1 MPQLYQARFF
11 FFMSDPDSFAQP
23 MEFGRDLLVACI
35 VVLAHGGALWAVQRG
50 LEHQPP
56 EPPKVQVIAA
66 ELITAAVPI
75 IEEVPPSL
83 PEPPAP
89 TPPKPPPPAP
99 PPPVPPPPKPKPP
112 KPKPP
117 KKQPAPKPAPVPAPL
132 PVADASPTAMSV
144 PPAPAENVQPD
155 PEPAP
160 PPASSGPP
168 GPPGPPSG
176 TSGSGEP
183 HVTLPSSKASYLNN
197 PRPQYP
203 PMSKRLG
210 ETGTVMLK
218 VLVGADGTAKD
229 VLIHK
234 SSGFERLDVAALE
247 AVRKWRFVPGTRLG
261 VPEDMWFNVP
271 VKWVLND

>member
-1 MPQLYQARFF
+1 
-11 FFMSDPDSFAQP
+11 
-23 MEFGRDLLVACI
+23 MELGRDLLVAGI

-50 LEHQPP
+50 LERPP
-56 EPPKVQVIAA
+56 LEPPRVPVIAA

-83 PEPPAP
+83 PDPPAP
-89 TPPKPPPPAP
+89 TPPK
-99 PPPVPPPPKPKPP
+99 
-112 KPKPP
+112 
-117 KKQPAPKPAPVPAPL
+117 PVPAPL

-160 PPASSGPP
+160 PVAYSGPP

>member
-1 MPQLYQARFF
+1 
-11 FFMSDPDSFAQP
+11 
-23 MEFGRDLLVACI
+23 MELGRDLLVAGI
-35 VVLAHGGALWAVQRG
+35 VVLAHGGALLAVQRG
-50 LEHQPP
+50 LERPP
-56 EPPKVQVIAA
+56 LEPPKVPVIAA

-83 PEPPAP
+83 PDPPAP

-99 PPPVPPPPKPKPP
+99 PPPEPPPPKPPKP

-117 KKQPAPKPAPVPAPL
+117 KKQPAPPKPAPVPAPL

-160 PPASSGPP
+160 PVAYSGPP

-218 VLVGADGTAKD
+218 VLVGADGTAKE

>member
-1 MPQLYQARFF
+1 
-11 FFMSDPDSFAQP
+11 
-23 MEFGRDLLVACI
+23 MELGRDLLVAGI

-50 LEHQPP
+50 LERPP
-56 EPPKVQVIAA
+56 LEPPRVPVIAA
-66 ELITAAVPI
+66 ELITAAVP
-75 IEEVPPSL
+75 
-83 PEPPAP
+83 
-89 TPPKPPPPAP
+89 PKPP
-99 PPPVPPPPKPKPP
+99 KP

-117 KKQPAPKPAPVPAPL
+117 KKQPAPPKPAPVPAPL

-160 PPASSGPP
+160 PVAYSGPP

-218 VLVGADGTAKD
+218 VLVGADGAAKD

>member
-1 MPQLYQARFF
+1 
-11 FFMSDPDSFAQP
+11 
-23 MEFGRDLLVACI
+23 MELGRDLLVAGI

-50 LEHQPP
+50 LERPP
-56 EPPKVQVIAA
+56 LEPPRVPVIAA

-83 PEPPAP
+83 PDPPAP
-89 TPPKPPPPAP
+89 TPPKPA
-99 PPPVPPPPKPKPP
+99 
-112 KPKPP
+112 
-117 KKQPAPKPAPVPAPL
+117 PAPL

-160 PPASSGPP
+160 PIAYSGPP